1 MVVAK
6 AKISDLPGIFGLL
19 RDNGLPFEGVAEDLR
34 NFLVVKDGRE
44 IIGCAGLEIH
54 ERTGLLR
61 SVAVKKER
69 QGQGLGLTLVSRILS
84 QARNK
89 NMKKLYLLTIDSSQ
103 FFSRF
108 GFEKIERSEI
118 DPVIQQ
124 TEMFTHCCP
133 CSSVAMVKD
142 LNKGEKNDHTA
153 GRTQDS

>member
-6 AKISDLPGIFGLL
+6 AKTSDLLGVFGLL
-19 RDNGLPFEGVAEDLR
+19 RDNDLPFEGVAEDLR

-54 ERTGLLR
+54 GRIGFLR

-69 QGQGLGLTLVSRILS
+69 QGQGLGKTLISRIFNL
-84 QARNK
+84 ARNK
-89 NMKKLYLLTIDSSQ
+89 NIEKLYLLTIDSSQ

-108 GFEKIERSEI
+108 GFERIERNKV

-133 CSSVAMVKD
+133 CSSVVMVKD

-153 GRTQDS
+153 GRT